1 MLLLHMSSANAP
13 PLSLPP
19 RQNLAFYVIVFSS
32 GAISDQ
38 VLLNLI
44 VRHPPLTPSHPV
56 SSYLIPSHL
65 PPHPTASRLIRLT
78 RLIPSHPTSPSHFT
92 SSHAVS
98 PHLEP
103 WPWRS
108 PRSCTA
114 VAAIFAPAT
123 LPSCAACAAS
133 HAARAPRTVCC
144 GRHLLAAC
152 PQLLAAAD
160 LPGSTAAGLATDR
173 FGAKRAAVAFLA
185 AAGSVLLTLAAY
197 RMSASETGGAGVTVA
212 LSLLG
217 KSLSSGAFTAIF
229 VLFSTL
235 YPVRLRSAALG
246 SGNMFAKMGAAAA
259 PLLTRVLPLPT
270 SLGLAGCLLFASAA
284 AATTLPSLMAMSEE
298 DDPPR

>member
-1 MLLLHMSSANAP
+1 
-13 PLSLPP
+13 
-19 RQNLAFYVIVFSS
+19 
-32 GAISDQ
+32 
-38 VLLNLI
+38 
-44 VRHPPLTPSHPV
+44 
-56 SSYLIPSHL
+56 
-65 PPHPTASRLIRLT
+65 
-78 RLIPSHPTSPSHFT
+78 
-92 SSHAVS
+92 
-98 PHLEP
+98 
-103 WPWRS
+103 
-108 PRSCTA
+108 
-114 VAAIFAPAT
+114 
-123 LPSCAACAAS
+123 
-133 HAARAPRTVCC
+133 
-144 GRHLLAAC
+144 
-152 PQLLAAAD
+152 
-160 LPGSTAAGLATDR
+160 
-173 FGAKRAAVAFLA
+173 VAFLA

-298 DDPPR
+298 DDTPR